1 MNITATKT
9 NTANV
14 SVVAKIEASDIEKN
28 IVKAAKHI
36 AKTASV
42 DGFRKGKVPV
52 ATIKKMYGEQ
62 LQQDAENQ
70 AIQDILEA
78 AKKDLDINSADIIG
92 DPSFKKYD
100 KADDG
105 SIETEI
111 TISLRPTVEA
121 EGYDK
126 LAPKYDEPT
135 VEDSELEERLQ
146 TLLDNN
152 TPFKK
157 LKRKRALREGD
168 QANFDFVGKID
179 GEEFE
184 GGKAEGFELV
194 IGSGQFISGFEDQ
207 MVKMKI
213 EETKDITVTFPED
226 YQSKDLAGKEAVFT
240 VTLNDIKEKGEAE
253 LDEEMVK
260 RLIPGDESATAE
272 TVKEKVAEQIKSEK
286 ISKIYNET
294 LKPQLIEA
302 LVAEYDFDLPENIVE
317 QEIDAQVNSK
327 AKEMSEEELA
337 TYKDNTEKIEELRD
351 SVREEAT
358 RSVKATFLVDAL
370 ARKEGIEVNDQ
381 EVTQTIYYEAMMSG
395 QDPQQV
401 IEYYQKN
408 NLLPAVKMGMIEDK
422 LFAKIIGI
430 EN

>member
-14 SVVAKIEASDIEKN
+14 LVVAKIEAADIEKN

-52 ATIKKMYGEQ
+52 AKIKMMYKEQ

-70 AIQDILEA
+70 GIQDIIEA
-78 AKKDLDINSADIIG
+78 AKKELDINTADIIG

-100 KADDG
+100 KVDDG
-105 SIETEI
+105 IDVEI

-126 LAPKYDEPT
+126 LAPTYEEPT
-135 VEDSELEERLQ
+135 VDDKELEERLQ

-152 TPFKK
+152 SPFKK
-157 LKRKRALREGD
+157 LKEARALKEND

-184 GGKAEGFELV
+184 GGKAEAFELV
-194 IGSGQFISGFEDQ
+194 IGSGQFIPGFEDQ
-207 MVKMKI
+207 MVGMKI
-213 EETKDITVTFPED
+213 EETKDVTVTFPED
-226 YQSKDLAGKEAVFT
+226 YQSTDLAGKEAVFT
-240 VTLNDIKEKGEAE
+240 VTLNDIKAKEEAV

-260 RLIPGDESATAE
+260 RLIPGDDSATE
-272 TVKEKVAEQIKSEK
+272 QTVKDKVSEQIKAEK
-286 ISKIYNET
+286 VSKIYNET

-317 QEIDAQVNSK
+317 QEIDAQVNNK

-337 TYKDNTEKIEELRD
+337 TYKDNNEKIDELRE

-370 ARKEGIEVNDQ
+370 ARKESITVNDQ
-381 EVTQTIYYEAMMSG
+381 EVSQTIYYEAMMSG

-401 IEYYQKN
+401 IEYYQQN

-430 EN
+430 EQ

>member
-9 NTANV
+9 DTANV
-14 SVVAKIEASDIEKN
+14 LVVAKIEAADIDKN

-42 DGFRKGKVPV
+42 DGFRKGKVPL
-52 ATIKKMYGEQ
+52 AKIKMMYGEQ

-70 AIQDILEA
+70 AIQDVIEG
-78 AKKDLDINSADIIG
+78 AKKDLEINTADIIG

-100 KADDG
+100 KVEDG
-105 SIETEI
+105 IETEI
-111 TISLRPTVEA
+111 TISLRPIIEA

-126 LAPKYDEPT
+126 LAPKFDEPT
-135 VEDSELEERLQ
+135 VDDKELDERLQ

-157 LKRKRALREGD
+157 LKRKRALRDGD
-168 QANFDFVGKID
+168 QANLDFVGKVD
-179 GEEFE
+179 GEEFD
-184 GGKAEGFELV
+184 GGKADGFELV

-207 MVKMKI
+207 MVGMKI

-240 VTLNDIKEKGEAE
+240 VTLNDIKAKEEAV

-260 RLIPGDESATAE
+260 RLIPGDDSATE
-272 TVKEKVAEQIKSEK
+272 QTVKDKVSEQIRAEKV
-286 ISKIYNET
+286 SKIYNET

-317 QEIDAQVNSK
+317 QEIDAQVNNK

-337 TYKDNTEKIEELRD
+337 TYKDNNEKIDELRD

-370 ARKEGIEVNDQ
+370 ARKESIEVNDQ

-401 IEYYQKN
+401 IEYYQTN

>member
-9 NTANV
+9 DTANV
-14 SVVAKIEASDIEKN
+14 LVVAKIEAADIDKN

-42 DGFRKGKVPV
+42 DGFRKGKVPL
-52 ATIKKMYGEQ
+52 ARIKMMYGEQ

-70 AIQDILEA
+70 AIQDVIEG
-78 AKKDLDINSADIIG
+78 AKKDLEINTADIIG

-100 KADDG
+100 KVEDG
-105 SIETEI
+105 IETEI
-111 TISLRPTVEA
+111 TISLRPTIEA

-126 LAPKYDEPT
+126 LAPKFDEPT
-135 VEDSELEERLQ
+135 VDDKELDERLQ

-157 LKRKRALREGD
+157 LKRKRALRDGD
-168 QANFDFVGKID
+168 QANLDFVGKVD
-179 GEEFE
+179 GEEFD
-184 GGKAEGFELV
+184 GGKADGFELV

-207 MVKMKI
+207 MVGMKI

-226 YQSKDLAGKEAVFT
+226 YQAKDLAGKEAVFT
-240 VTLNDIKEKGEAE
+240 VTLNDIKAKEKAV

-260 RLIPGDESATAE
+260 RLIPGDDSATE
-272 TVKEKVAEQIKSEK
+272 QTVKDKVSEQIRSEKV
-286 ISKIYNET
+286 SKIYNET

-302 LVAEYDFDLPENIVE
+302 LVAEYDFDLPQNIVE
-317 QEIDAQVNSK
+317 QEIDAQVNNK

-337 TYKDNTEKIEELRD
+337 TYKDNNEKIDELRD

-370 ARKEGIEVNDQ
+370 ARKESIEVNDQ

-401 IEYYQKN
+401 IEYYQTN